1 MEAFKNKY
9 VSNFLYPNTLNCN
22 RRLIK
27 FIQLSNLLLL
37 LLWFLWLMQSKSV
50 DWFLYD
56 NGLRHKRVNEKKRF
70 MFLSKRLCTIE
81 HKIMTDFSKR
91 NSVFGAI
98 NWINIFFFGFLH
110 TIIRTIQ
117 LYYLLEIK
125 EWQGTQVWCK
135 YFANVF
141 LWTGA
146 SYYISMLI
154 PVIQTTS
161 FGIFKRL
168 C

>member
-1 MEAFKNKY
+1 M
-9 VSNFLYPNTLNCN
+9 NCN

-37 LLWFLWLMQSKSV
+37 LLWFLWLIQSKSV

-56 NGLRHKRVNEKKRF
+56 NGLRHKRVNEKKKF

-81 HKIMTDFSKR
+81 HKIMTSFSKR

-146 SYYISMLI
+146 WYYISMLI
-154 PVIQTTS
+154 PVIQTTY